1 MARVRFEHVTKRFPS
16 GDVAV
21 KDLTLEILDGELIVV
36 VGPSGCGKSTTLRL
50 LAGLEYP
57 DAGEIWIGEKLV
69 NDVPT
74 RNREVSMVFQDYA
87 LYPHLSAFDNMGF
100 GLRMQGVPVPDINW
114 RVSRAADVLDIV
126 PILDRMPRELSG
138 GEQQRVALGR
148 AIVKDAT
155 VFLLDEPLSSI
166 DAKLR
171 ERMRMELRQLHRKLH
186 RTFLYVTHDQQ
197 EAMTLGDRVAVM
209 NDGMLQQFAPPS
221 EIYDRPANLFVAGF
235 FGSPAMNFIPV
246 TIRGR
251 KVTGSAIELELPR
264 PCRLERGVLGI
275 RPEALSPQLE
285 ANESTIDLKVD
296 LAESIG
302 HHQLVYGEA
311 GRDGLVARLDA
322 KLKVRRG
329 DHMRLRVDPRL
340 VHVFDA
346 HSGQAVL

>member
-1 MARVRFEHVTKRFPS
+1 MAPVRFEHISKRFPN
-16 GDVAV
+16 GDLAV
-21 KDLTLEILDGELIVV
+21 NDLTLKILDGEFIVV

-57 DAGEIWIGEKLV
+57 DEGEIWIGDRLV

-74 RNREVSMVFQDYA
+74 RNRDVSMVFQDYA

-100 GLRMQGVPVPDINW
+100 GLRMQGTPVPDINW
-114 RVSRAADVLDIV
+114 RVSRAADVLEIV

-148 AIVKDAT
+148 AIVKEASI
-155 VFLLDEPLSSI
+155 FLLDEPLSSV

-171 ERMRMELRQLHRKLH
+171 ERMRMELLQLHRKLH
-186 RTFLYVTHDQQ
+186 RTFIYVTHDQR

-209 NDGMLQQFAPPS
+209 KDGVLQQVAPPS
-221 EIYDRPANLFVAGF
+221 EIYDHPANVFVAGF

-251 KVTGSAIELELPR
+251 KVTGSAIELELPQ

-275 RPEALSPQLE
+275 RPEALSLQVEPDE
-285 ANESTIDLKVD
+285 PTIDLKVD

-302 HHQLVYGEA
+302 QHQLVYGEA
-311 GRDGLVARLDA
+311 GDDGLVARLDA
-322 KLKVRRG
+322 GLKVHRG
-329 DHMRLRVDPRL
+329 DRMRLRVDPRRI
-340 VHVFDA
+340 HVFDMDG
-346 HSGQAVL
+346 GQAVI